1 MYRILH
7 FDWLA
12 ERARRARRAYLASL
26 GFPDLLPQEGI
37 SIFGHI
43 ICSWKIF
50 SHVLFKV
57 KVIQNARD
65 NHYRDFT
72 VQTERE
78 RTSS

>member
-1 MYRILH
+1 MYRILR
-7 FDWLA
+7 FDWLVV
-12 ERARRARRAYLASL
+12 RPRRAYLASL

-37 SIFGHI
+37 SIFGDI

-78 RTSS
+78 RTSG

>member
-1 MYRILH
+1 MYQILR

-12 ERARRARRAYLASL
+12 VRARQAYLASL
-26 GFPDLLPQEGI
+26 EFPDLLPQEGI
-37 SIFGHI
+37 SIFGHT

-50 SHVLFKV
+50 SHVPFKV

-78 RTSS
+78 RTSG

>member
-1 MYRILH
+1 MYQILR

-12 ERARRARRAYLASL
+12 VQARRAYLASL
-26 GFPDLLPQEGI
+26 DFPDLLPQEGI

-78 RTSS
+78 RASG